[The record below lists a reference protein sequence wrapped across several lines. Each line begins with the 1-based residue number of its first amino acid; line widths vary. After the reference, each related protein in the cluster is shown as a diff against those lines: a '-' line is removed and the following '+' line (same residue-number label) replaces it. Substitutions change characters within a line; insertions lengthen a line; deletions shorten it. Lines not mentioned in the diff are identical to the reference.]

1 MYLCTWMHTTGCM
14 WRSEG
19 NLGCGSLPSTLLIS
33 LPCSC
38 GCKVHCSVNFW
49 GFSWFYLHLLA
60 ELSDYRCSHY
70 VGYRSLNSGLHA
82 CLLSH
87 LPSPIFYL
95 NFKLYLLVKLCLA
108 FKSCCNYILW
118 ITQLKK
124 PQNCLYDG
132 SVVEGTGHQARWPE
146 FDLWGP
152 YGQRREPTPISFS
165 LASTYSPLHIHIQ
178 YAYIYHNKCKRPQN
192 HIYCNWKNIWSLTL
206 LRSPH
211 PCLMSHFFLC
221 NSNFVSQWLEVI
233 RSIVWTILSLLNKHI
248 NFVSRHLLLKFFS
261 VARSSHLSEGPY
273 WWQTRESLP

>member
-178 YAYIYHNKCKRPQN
+178 YAYIYIIINVKDHKITYTVIEKTFEVWLSWEAHTHVSC
-192 HIYCNWKNIWSLTL
+192 LT
-206 LRSPH
+206 
-211 PCLMSHFFLC
+211 
-221 NSNFVSQWLEVI
+221 
-233 RSIVWTILSLLNKHI
+233 
-248 NFVSRHLLLKFFS
+248 FS
-261 VARSSHLSEGPY
+261 YVTLTSCPSD
-273 WWQTRESLP
+273 